1 FFRVHRNKSL
11 LRRARYTRRGDF
23 SEARQ
28 RHFGPGPTSLRAGI
42 RVRRRAGPR
51 PETRAGAALARLAG
65 PAVLGELDHRL
76 ALPALDVELAVP
88 DAFDERLPLLGGVDE
103 DVAFGVLGHPQG
115 HQAVVGVAD
124 LQGRGR
130 AVGARRAFPAG
141 RRHVELALERMLTL
155 RHRPSIKGPGRA
167 ARAPYPRRP
176 PRPRMSP
183 RVACGVRARSRALAG
198 RRVSPGAGSASP
210 SAGRSS
216 P

>member
-1 FFRVHRNKSL
+1 RLLGVDSPRFRSGRGSRSHSFCQRALKPGTRWSFTGWTVFFRVHRNKSL

-65 PAVLGELDHRL
+65 PAVLGQLDHRL

-155 RHRPSIKGPGRA
+155 
-167 ARAPYPRRP
+167 
-176 PRPRMSP
+176 
-183 RVACGVRARSRALAG
+183 
-198 RRVSPGAGSASP
+198 
-210 SAGRSS
+210 
-216 P
+216 